1 MTKTLLSLSALIA
14 LASSLSAT
22 NQYKLGEISVTAAQ
36 NTELNKEDVPDSVTI
51 ITKEA
56 IEEARVNTL
65 AEALYK
71 LGNIAMTNN
80 GGPGRATSMYI
91 RGMSTQRTLVLIDG
105 ARYNNVTSSNGANY
119 AQMMLYNVERIEII
133 KGAQSGIWG
142 ADASAGVINIV
153 TSKAKKGLHGAANI
167 EYGSF
172 DTKTASLQASYA
184 TDSFD
189 AVIGGAYFDTDG
201 FSAYEP
207 AKSDP
212 DYGKR
217 YDELGLEKDRY
228 ENRSLNAKLGYNIT
242 DKDRIEA
249 SVQAINGYVMF
260 DGYGAD
266 KSNSDLDFYG
276 NPYYTNNQ
284 DRFYRLAYTHDGATN
299 DITLQYNLSTFDR
312 SGNGDFTGSVS
323 EVKLDDKITYRED
336 SFLLAGASYQNFKND
351 KANVAI
357 DKEYDATSAFVT
369 NYNHFTGINT
379 ILTESVR
386 YDKYSDFN
394 NALTGKVG
402 LKQYITDTLYAAI
415 NAGSGY
421 NIPSSFQLYDTNY
434 GNLNLEPEKTETYD
448 ITFGTESIWITGFY
462 NKINNLIDF
471 DLTTY
476 RYTNISGTSTLKGVE
491 LGYKEYFADSIG
503 VTVNYT
509 YLNTRDGDGNTLARR
524 PKNQADAAVV
534 YYVSETFDLGLNG
547 QYIGERYDRADEQG
561 AMTGKYAI
569 VNFVSNVTVN
579 DYITVYGKVDNIT
592 DKYYQTVDGYATA
605 GRSLYMGL
613 NAKY

>member
-1 MTKTLLSLSALIA
+1 MTKTLLCLSALA
-14 LASSLSAT
+14 AVASPLAAA
-22 NQYKLGEISVTAAQ
+22 NQYTLDNISVTAAQ

-56 IEEARVNTL
+56 IEEARVTTL

-80 GGPGRATSMYI
+80 GGPGRTTSMYI

-105 ARYNNVTSSNGANY
+105 TRYNNVTSSNGANY
-119 AQMMLYNVERIEII
+119 AQLLLYNVERIEII

-153 TSKAKKGLHGAANI
+153 TSDAKKGVHTAANV

-172 DTKTASLQASYA
+172 DTKSASVQASYA
-184 TDSFD
+184 TGSFD
-189 AVIGGAYFDTDG
+189 AVIGLALFDTDG

-207 AKSDP
+207 VKSDP

-228 ENRSLNAKLGYNIT
+228 ENSSLNAKLGYNIT
-242 DKDRIEA
+242 GEDRVEA
-249 SVQAINGYVMF
+249 SIETINGYVMF

-266 KSNSDLDFYG
+266 KTNSELDFYG
-276 NPYYTNNQ
+276 NPYYTDSR
-284 DRFYRLAYTHDGATN
+284 DRFYRLAYEHDGSVN
-299 DITLQYNLSTFDR
+299 DIALRYSLSTFER

-323 EVKLDDKITYRED
+323 EIKLDDRIGYLED
-336 SFLLAGASYQNFKND
+336 AFLLAGASYQKFKND
-351 KANVAI
+351 KANVTI
-357 DKEYDATSAFVT
+357 DKAYDATSAFLT
-369 NYNHFTGINT
+369 NYNHFTTSNT

-394 NALTGKVG
+394 NAVTGKVG
-402 LKQYITDTLYAAI
+402 LKQYIAGGLYASA

-421 NIPSSFQLYDTNY
+421 NIPSSFQLYDASY
-434 GNLNLEPEKTETYD
+434 GDPGLAPEETVTYD
-448 ITFGTESIWITGFY
+448 LTLGTESVWLTGFY
-462 NKINNLIDF
+462 NRINNLIDF

-491 LGYKEYFADSIG
+491 FGYKDYFADTVG

-509 YLNTRDGDGNTLARR
+509 YLDAKDADGKTLARR
-524 PKNQADAAVV
+524 PENQVDGSVV
-534 YYVSETFDLGLNG
+534 YYVSETFDLGLNA
-547 QYIGERYDRADEQG
+547 QYVGERYDRADKQG
-561 AMTGKYAI
+561 AMTGKYAL

-592 DKYYQTVDGYATA
+592 DRYYQTVDGYATA